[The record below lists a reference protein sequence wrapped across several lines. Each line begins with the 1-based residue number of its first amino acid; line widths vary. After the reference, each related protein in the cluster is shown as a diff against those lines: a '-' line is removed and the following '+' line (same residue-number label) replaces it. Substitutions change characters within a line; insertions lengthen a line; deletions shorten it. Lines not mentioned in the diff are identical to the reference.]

1 MLIPSTVDSSRA
13 VRRPQTRSE
22 SHDSRRVSLQQISY
36 RIDQLRT
43 GHCHDDCLFPR
54 HGGRVQSPD

>member
-1 MLIPSTVDSSRA
+1 MLIPSTVDSIERFGARKLEARA
-13 VRRPQTRSE
+13 TIRAGSACNKLP
-22 SHDSRRVSLQQISY
+22 Y